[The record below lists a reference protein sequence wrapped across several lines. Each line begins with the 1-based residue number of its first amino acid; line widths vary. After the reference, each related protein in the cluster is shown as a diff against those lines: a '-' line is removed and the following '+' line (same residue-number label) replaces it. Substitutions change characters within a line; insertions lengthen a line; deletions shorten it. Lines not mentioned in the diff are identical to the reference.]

1 MWIAIDRPGYSHAR
15 RNDGQ
20 NITPHD
26 GGLAV
31 LHRSPTAKRLP
42 FLLRARA
49 CGRNW
54 PIATFR
60 CAAEFGR
67 YRGIADIEQAAPI
80 KLDL

>member
-49 CGRNW
+49 AEIGPSRH
-54 PIATFR
+54 F
-60 CAAEFGR
+60 AALQNLVAIG
-67 YRGIADIEQAAPI
+67 AI